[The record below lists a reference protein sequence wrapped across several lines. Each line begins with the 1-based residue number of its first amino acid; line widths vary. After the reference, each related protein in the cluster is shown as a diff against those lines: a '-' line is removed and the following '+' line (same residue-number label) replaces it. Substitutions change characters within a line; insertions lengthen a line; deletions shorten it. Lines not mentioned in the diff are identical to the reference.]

1 MKQHRRMIDGSK
13 ALVHPRL
20 PEEPLLAKGYV
31 HDLEKYVKEHKRLYT
46 MDHFS
51 PYGPWSTDFADWDRF
66 LESLHKSSRGT
77 TSMATS
83 VYQDRSGAL
92 TIETSGRWPLRTKPG
107 DRIVISRTHPT
118 MDEVATCVVEK
129 VGRRKEWFSAEW
141 KQQWG
146 PFSEFSDKTQP
157 ADKR

>member
-1 MKQHRRMIDGSK
+1 MKQHMSKIDGST

-20 PEEPLLAKGYV
+20 PEEPLLPEGYV

-51 PYGPWSTDFADWDRF
+51 PYGPWSTDFTDWGQF
-66 LESLHKSSRGT
+66 LEELFKSSQGT
-77 TSMATS
+77 TSMAAR
-83 VYQDRSGAL
+83 VYQDRTGAL
-92 TIETSGRWPLRTKPG
+92 NIETARRWPLRTKPG

-118 MDEVATCVVEK
+118 MDEIVTCVVEK

-146 PFSEFSDKTQP
+146 PFSEF
-157 ADKR
+157 